1 LQNLAILSVL
11 VASVVSGLLSLLLF
25 KLGTSRK

>member
-1 LQNLAILSVL
+1 LQSLAILSVL
-11 VASVVSGLLSLLLF
+11 VASVFSGVLSLLLF